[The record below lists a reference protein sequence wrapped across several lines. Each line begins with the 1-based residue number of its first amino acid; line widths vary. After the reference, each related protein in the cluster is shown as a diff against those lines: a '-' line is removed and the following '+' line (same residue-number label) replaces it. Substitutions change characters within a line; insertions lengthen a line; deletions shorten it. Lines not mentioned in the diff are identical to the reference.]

1 MSKKFCLVSVSDKS
15 SLKLVLP
22 VLKKH
27 AYTLLSTGG
36 TYEFIK
42 KNGFE
47 VISVDE
53 YTSHPEI
60 LEGRVKTL
68 HPKIHGGILYKRENE
83 IHKKTILDLNIS
95 PIDIVIVN
103 LYPFKE
109 TISKK
114 NVAFEEA
121 IENIDIGGPSLIRGA
136 AKNFNSVCVLTN
148 PDQYEKFIEE
158 IESNNGLTSFEYR
171 KSCAFKAFS
180 FVSSYDS
187 AIASFLKPQNVISE
201 FPEKL
206 DLTLTKSLDL
216 RYGENP
222 HQKAAFYT
230 SNNDYF
236 VDSFAKFE
244 TLQGKQVSYNN
255 IADSNAAWEIV
266 QNFSLPSCAIV
277 KHANPSGVSIAKD
290 LSSAYDNAFKCDPVS
305 AFGGIYAFNK
315 QVNDIVANKL
325 VETFVE
331 VIIAPNFSTEAL
343 NIFKNKPNVR
353 LLKVNSDQKKDMLD
367 FKKVSG
373 GILLQ
378 TTDDVEDEFKN
389 LKVVTKKHP
398 ENALLKDLKFAWYIC
413 KYVKSNA
420 IVFVKDKSTV
430 AIGAGQMSRL
440 DSVRIAEKKALE
452 NSIDLQ
458 GSVVAS
464 DAFFPFR
471 DTVDEILKLG
481 VSGIIHPGGSI
492 KDGESIIAANDKN
505 IVMLNTGIRHFR
517 H

>member
-1 MSKKFCLVSVSDKS
+1 M
-15 SLKLVLP
+15 
-22 VLKKH
+22 
-27 AYTLLSTGG
+27 
-36 TYEFIK
+36 E
-42 KNGFE
+42 
-47 VISVDE
+47 
-53 YTSHPEI
+53 
-60 LEGRVKTL
+60 
-68 HPKIHGGILYKRENE
+68 
-83 IHKKTILDLNIS
+83 
-95 PIDIVIVN
+95 
-103 LYPFKE
+103 
-109 TISKK
+109 
-114 NVAFEEA
+114 
-121 IENIDIGGPSLIRGA
+121 
-136 AKNFNSVCVLTN
+136 
-148 PDQYEKFIEE
+148 
-158 IESNNGLTSFEYR
+158 
-171 KSCAFKAFS
+171 
-180 FVSSYDS
+180 
-187 AIASFLKPQNVISE
+187 
-201 FPEKL
+201 
-206 DLTLTKSLDL
+206 LTLTKNLDL

-230 SNNDYF
+230 SNNNYF
-236 VDSFAKFE
+236 VNSFAKFK

-266 QNFSLPSCAIV
+266 QNFSLPSCAII
-277 KHANPSGVSIAKD
+277 KHANPSGVSTAKD
-290 LSSAYDNAFKCDPVS
+290 LSSAYDKAFKCDPVS

-315 QVNDIVANKL
+315 QVNGIVADKL

-331 VIIAPNFSTEAL
+331 VIIAPDFSSEAL

-353 LLKVNSDQKKDMLD
+353 LLKVDSDQKKDMLD
-367 FKKVSG
+367 FKKVNG

-378 TTDDVEDEFKN
+378 TIDDVEDEFKN

-398 ENALLKDLKFAWYIC
+398 DNALLEDLKFAWYIC

-420 IVFVKDKSTV
+420 IVFVKGQSTV

-440 DSVRIAEKKALE
+440 DSVRIAEKKAIE
-452 NSIDLQ
+452 NSIDLK

-492 KDGESIIAANDKN
+492 KDEESIIAANDKN